1 MNTFLLHIYIKYKS
15 LHVWLQKTVEE
26 RRVQRRS
33 EKDYS
38 RDRSRD
44 RSRERSDRYRDRS
57 RDRSRNRRHRSRSRS
72 RSKSR
77 WDFCYQSQRLLGIN
91 FQLDLIMCLLLSPL
105 QSNIKRQSWRRQWCC
120 FLLFIYFILWSTLGH
135 LSYFSNSFFCN
146 QQSFYGTDSSIFCY
160 LNIFSFNQIV
170 VFTLHL
176 KSLFL
181 LFCFINFIWNACL
194 SFIVWCI
201 SVQPFKFSIVT
212 ICSFHIFFYCY
223 NPSGFVIP

>member
-1 MNTFLLHIYIKYKS
+1 MTNVYNMIISKDNTKEIFVICFVNVFLLLCSDCLLASYFRGWLICISTVEVVVRILFSCIFFTFNNYKS

-77 WDFCYQSQRLLGIN
+77 WDFRYQSQRLLGIN
-91 FQLDLIMCLLLSPL
+91 FQLDLIMCLLLSP
-105 QSNIKRQSWRRQWCC
+105 
-120 FLLFIYFILWSTLGH
+120 
-135 LSYFSNSFFCN
+135 
-146 QQSFYGTDSSIFCY
+146 
-160 LNIFSFNQIV
+160 
-170 VFTLHL
+170 
-176 KSLFL
+176 
-181 LFCFINFIWNACL
+181 
-194 SFIVWCI
+194 
-201 SVQPFKFSIVT
+201 
-212 ICSFHIFFYCY
+212 
-223 NPSGFVIP
+223 

>member
-1 MNTFLLHIYIKYKS
+1 MMISKDNTKEIFVICFVNVFLLLCSDCLVLVSYFRGWLISISTVVVVVNTFLLHKS

-77 WDFCYQSQRLLGIN
+77 WDFRYQSQRLLGIN

-120 FLLFIYFILWSTLGH
+120 FLLFI
-135 LSYFSNSFFCN
+135 
-146 QQSFYGTDSSIFCY
+146 SFYG
-160 LNIFSFNQIV
+160 
-170 VFTLHL
+170 LH
-176 KSLFL
+176 
-181 LFCFINFIWNACL
+181 WA
-194 SFIVWCI
+194 
-201 SVQPFKFSIVT
+201 T
-212 ICSFHIFFYCY
+212 
-223 NPSGFVIP
+223 